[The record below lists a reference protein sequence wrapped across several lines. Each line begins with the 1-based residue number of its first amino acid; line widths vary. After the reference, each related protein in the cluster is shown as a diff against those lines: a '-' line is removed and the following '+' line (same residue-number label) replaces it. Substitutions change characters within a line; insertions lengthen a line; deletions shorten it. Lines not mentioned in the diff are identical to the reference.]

1 MTSVAI
7 QSKFEKLREE
17 LLASHFERHDEVDIT
32 LNALLIGEHA
42 VYIGP
47 PGTAKSMLARSVCS
61 AIIGAEYG
69 EHLFT
74 KFTTPEEFLGPISVK
89 GLKDDSYRRV
99 ISSKLPEKHIYFADE
114 VFKANSASL
123 NELLPI
129 MNERIFFNDGKTVD
143 VPLVMLIAASNELP
157 SDREELSAMFDRFLF
172 RKAVDYIREDTNF
185 VAMLKITDEFK
196 ASDPITFD
204 ELRQAQADAA
214 SIELSQDN
222 IDTIVA
228 IRNEMNLDGMIVSD
242 RRYKKAQKV
251 LAASA
256 YLAGRDYIDADDF
269 SILKHVLWENPQ
281 NIREVERLILN
292 RTNPTEREA
301 LELIEMA
308 SEIRTEMR
316 VELRK
321 FKASGNTDDQKINRQ
336 GVEWFQKAKKLGK
349 KSKEL
354 SARTKASGKSLNKVE
369 EARYFIAQVMTD
381 VANEALGMDT
391 SAINDMVKGDS

>member
-1 MTSVAI
+1 MTV
-7 QSKFEKLREE
+7 QEKFAQLRDE
-17 LLASHFERHDEVDIT
+17 LLEGHLERHDEVDIT
-32 LNALLIGEHA
+32 LNALLINEHV

-47 PGTAKSMLARSVCS
+47 PGTAKSMLARSTCN

-74 KFTTPEEFLGPISVK
+74 KFTTPEEFLGPISVR
-89 GLKDDSYRRV
+89 GLKEDSYRRV
-99 ISSKLPEKHIYFADE
+99 TGSKLPEKHIYFADE
-114 VFKANSASL
+114 IFKANSASL

-129 MNERIFFNDGKTVD
+129 MNERVFFNDGKTVP
-143 VPLVMLIAASNELP
+143 VPLIMLIAASNELP

-185 VAMLKITDEFK
+185 VKMLKLTDAFVS
-196 ASDPITFD
+196 SDPITFD
-204 ELRQAQADAA
+204 ELLVAQGEVEK
-214 SIELSQDN
+214 IELSQDN

-308 SEIRTEMR
+308 AEIRTEMR

-321 FKASGNTDDQKINRQ
+321 FKAQGNGDDQKINRQ

-391 SAINDMVKGDS
+391 SAISDMVKGDT

>member
-1 MTSVAI
+1 MTTV
-7 QSKFEKLREE
+7 QDKFHTLRDE
-17 LLASHFERHDEVDIT
+17 LLATHFERHDEIDIT
-32 LNALLIGEHA
+32 LNGLLIGEHV

-74 KFTTPEEFLGPISVK
+74 KFTTPEEFLGPISVQ
-89 GLKDDSYRRV
+89 GLKEDAYRRV
-99 ISSKLPEKHIYFADE
+99 TKEKLPEKHIYFADE

-129 MNERIFFNDGKTVD
+129 MNERVFFNDGKAVP
-143 VPLVMLIAASNELP
+143 VPLVMLVAASNELP

-172 RKAVDYIREDTNF
+172 RKAVDYIHEDTNF
-185 VAMLKITDEFK
+185 VKMLQLSGTFE
-196 ASDPITFD
+196 ASNPITFT
-204 ELRQAQADAA
+204 ELKEAQSAVGA
-214 SIELSQDN
+214 IKMSQDN

-228 IRNEMNLDGMIVSD
+228 IRNEMNLDGMVVSD
-242 RRYKKAQKV
+242 RRYQKAQKV
-251 LAASA
+251 LSASA

-281 NIREVERLILN
+281 NIREVERLILS

-308 SEIRTEMR
+308 TEIRQEMR

-321 FKASGNTDDQKINRQ
+321 FKAQGGDEQKINRQ

-354 SARTKASGKSLNKVE
+354 EARTKASGKALNKVE

-391 SAINDMVKGDS
+391 SAIADMVKGS

>member
-1 MTSVAI
+1 MTTV
-7 QSKFEKLREE
+7 QDKFHTLRDEV
-17 LLASHFERHDEVDIT
+17 LATHFERHDEVDIT
-32 LNALLIGEHA
+32 LNALLIGEHV

-47 PGTAKSMLARSVCS
+47 PGTAKSMLARSACS
-61 AIIGAEYG
+61 AIIGAKYG

-74 KFTTPEEFLGPISVK
+74 KFTTPEEFLGPISVQ
-89 GLKDDSYRRV
+89 GLKEDAYRRV
-99 ISSKLPEKHIYFADE
+99 TKEKLPEKHIYFADE

-129 MNERIFFNDGKTVD
+129 MNERVFFNDGKAVP

-172 RKAVDYIREDTNF
+172 RKAVDYIHEDTNF
-185 VAMLKITDEFK
+185 VKMLQLTDGFES
-196 ASDPITFD
+196 SDPITFD
-204 ELRQAQADAA
+204 ELKQAQEAVEA
-214 SIELSQDN
+214 IRMSQDN

-228 IRNEMNLDGMIVSD
+228 IRNEMNLDGMIISD

-251 LAASA
+251 LSASA
-256 YLAGRDYIDADDF
+256 YLAGRDYIDSDDF

-281 NIREVERLILN
+281 NIREVERLILS

-308 SEIRTEMR
+308 TEIRQEMR

-321 FKASGNTDDQKINRQ
+321 FKAQGGDEQKINRQ

-354 SARTKASGKSLNKVE
+354 EARTKASGKALNKVE

-391 SAINDMVKGDS
+391 SAIADMVKGS